1 MYVYCRQEANRLRAD
16 ILMSLEHIFAYM
28 SPKTTRWTWKKL
40 GRGMGMEK
48 EWSCKINFLQDHSR
62 SPEKASKFW
71 PFFVANIT
79 YRLGHFRF
87 NHFCETLQEYV
98 NWYPRESF
106 RREILIFFPL
116 RRQFSP
122 KIDFSV
128 ASMNFGVNNIN
139 KKPSCC

>member
-1 MYVYCRQEANRLRAD
+1 MVTVDPIHESDWNNATA
-16 ILMSLEHIFAYM
+16 HIEQMGKEGSFKGFGEIAVVINTTHLFA
-28 SPKTTRWTWKKL
+28 
-40 GRGMGMEK
+40 
-48 EWSCKINFLQDHSR
+48 
-62 SPEKASKFW
+62 
-71 PFFVANIT
+71 
-79 YRLGHFRF
+79 HFRLTDF
-87 NHFCETLQEYV
+87 RETLQEYV